1 MRHWPSSKAEEGR
14 PQTQPM
20 AAAATA
26 TAAAAERWDRLS
38 GSARPVQPPGEARH
52 AEDADGS

>member
-26 TAAAAERWDRLS
+26 TAAAAASGDRLS
-38 GSARPVQPPGEARH
+38 GLARPVQPPEEARH
-52 AEDADGS
+52 A

>member
-20 AAAATA
+20 AAAAAA
-26 TAAAAERWDRLS
+26 TAVAAVSGDRLS
-38 GSARPVQPPGEARH
+38 GLARPVQPPEEARH
-52 AEDADGS
+52 A